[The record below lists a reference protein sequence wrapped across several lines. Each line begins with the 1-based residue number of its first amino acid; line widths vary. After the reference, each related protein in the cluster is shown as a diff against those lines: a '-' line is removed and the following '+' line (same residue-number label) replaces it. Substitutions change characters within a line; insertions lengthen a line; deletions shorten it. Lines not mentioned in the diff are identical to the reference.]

1 MKNLKE
7 VQEII
12 KKENINFYNVGL
24 SSEVL
29 INGNDMFNIENF
41 IDFVHSQKINAVFGC
56 ELFEY
61 AEDYLITD
69 EIIESQLGRYT
80 SEEILNIIIDDID
93 KYNKK
98 VCEVN
103 FDVPFLY
110 VVACLYEGHYF
121 YIKVGIDR
129 GIDETFLIE
138 PEKKIQEI
146 IKKNEKNIENMRQEK
161 REIIEQL
168 KNELKGIIVNDEKF
182 SKCSNRTLR
191 TNYIKEL
198 LYDGLNEHFEPLK
211 KLWISDTIKGLYQDP
226 IDFIEILWREINKQ

>member
-24 SSEVL
+24 STEVL

-41 IDFVHSQKINAVFGC
+41 IDFVHFQKINAVFGC
-56 ELFEY
+56 ELFED

-80 SEEILNIIIDDID
+80 SEEIFNIIIDDID

-110 VVACLYEGHYF
+110 VVACLYEGQYF
-121 YIKVGIDR
+121 YIKTGIDR
-129 GIDETFLIE
+129 GIDETFLME

-146 IKKNEKNIENMRQEK
+146 VVNNEKKIQDIQQEK
-161 REIIEQL
+161 RVITEQL
-168 KNELKGIIVNDEKF
+168 KEELKEIIVKDNKF
-182 SKCSNRTLR
+182 LKCTNKTLR
-191 TNYIKEL
+191 INYIKNL
-198 LYDGLNEHFEPLK
+198 LSNDLDEHFELLK
-211 KLWISDTIKGLYQDP
+211 KLWLADTIKGIYQEP
-226 IDFIEILWREINKQ
+226 IDFIEILWREINK